1 MNVSAE
7 VADKTRIIYGG
18 TFPSPN
24 PPPLLH
30 IPTSYLLLCLCI
42 IIFSPPSKEDIVFVI
57 DNVEK

>member
-18 TFPSPN
+18 TFPSPH

-30 IPTSYLLLCLCI
+30 ILAFVFLHYY
-42 IIFSPPSKEDIVFVI
+42 FSVPPSQEDIVFVI